1 MFLRRKGMVAT
12 LLMMAAPLWA
22 HGAGQKSSRTPS
34 LSPSARAPSAV
45 VDAFHAALRRGDG
58 RAAASLLADDALIFE
73 AGEAERT
80 KAEYAA
86 HHLSADAEFSQS
98 VSSSV
103 TRRVGHSEGTLAW
116 VASEGRTTGNYKGKS
131 LDLLTT
137 ETMILRQVGGTWR
150 IIHVHWSSATKP
162 KE

>member
-116 VASEGRTTGNYKGKS
+116 VASEGRISGTYKGKTN
-131 LDLLTT
+131 DLQTT
-137 ETMILRQVGGTWR
+137 ETMLLRRTAVGWK
-150 IIHVHWSSATKP
+150 IVHVHWSSAKR
-162 KE
+162 